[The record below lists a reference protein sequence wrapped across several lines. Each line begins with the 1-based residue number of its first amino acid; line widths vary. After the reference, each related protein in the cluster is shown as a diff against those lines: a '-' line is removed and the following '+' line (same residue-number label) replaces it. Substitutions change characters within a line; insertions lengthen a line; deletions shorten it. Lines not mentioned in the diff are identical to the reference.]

1 MRYRIAGLL
10 GLVLSVGITPT
21 TSAETPVTIL
31 GKTFGSLDCLSVQD
45 LDKKFSCN
53 AGGLSNGKGCKS
65 LANPALRE
73 QCHDQKFIPQ
83 GYVSSKPKLAIS
95 LDNASL
101 HETVNE
107 QITQPVSSSKAIK
120 AIPLMDDE
128 SALSEVERIL
138 NLHTLR

>member
-1 MRYRIAGLL
+1 MRCCIARLL
-10 GLVLSVGITPT
+10 GLVLSIGITT
-21 TSAETPVTIL
+21 TASAETLVTIL

-45 LDKKFSCN
+45 PDKKLACN

-65 LANPALRE
+65 LSNSALRE
-73 QCHDQKFIPQ
+73 QCLDQKFIPQ
-83 GYVSSKPKLAIS
+83 GYVSSKPKPAMS

-101 HETVNE
+101 PETVNE
-107 QITQPVSSSKAIK
+107 QITQPVSSSKAMK

-128 SALSEVERIL
+128 SALSEVERTL